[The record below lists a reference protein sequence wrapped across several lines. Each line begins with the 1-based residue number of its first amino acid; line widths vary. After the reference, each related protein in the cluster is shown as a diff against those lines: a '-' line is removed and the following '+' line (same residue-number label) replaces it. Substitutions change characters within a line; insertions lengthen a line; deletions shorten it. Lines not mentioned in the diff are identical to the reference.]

1 MILPSPKD
9 AVHRGQLFRLLIEIA
24 DTPSLSKSLIFKGG
38 TCAAMQSLLD
48 RFSVDLDFDMVPG
61 SSKASM
67 RKNLEMVYSRLGL
80 EIKNKSK
87 VTVQYVVKYQA
98 PQNTRNTIKLDAIE
112 YSLAPSLYEPVYLA
126 DIDRY
131 LLCQT
136 IETMFAHKLVAVL
149 DRWQKHRSIAGRDL
163 YDIHYFFTHQ
173 YKYRKEIIEER
184 TNLGIKEF
192 FGALVDFIQD
202 KVTQTVMNEDL
213 NMLLVPQKFTEVRKS
228 LKSEVVAIL
237 KSEELALI

>member
-48 RFSVDLDFDMVPG
+48 RFSVDLDFDIVPG

-80 EIKNKSK
+80 EIKN
-87 VTVQYVVKYQA
+87 
-98 PQNTRNTIKLDAIE
+98 TRNTIKLDAIE
-112 YSLAPSLYEPVYLA
+112 YSLASSVYEPVYLA

-192 FGALVDFIQD
+192 FGALADFIQD